1 MSAKTKAA
9 MSVSPRD
16 AHEDRLRRATD
27 RALSAAT
34 TAPLKV
40 RAVLGLLEDV
50 RPLPQYADQ
59 ERRPANRGRLYYAA
73 RLANL
78 SEGEWAAL
86 LDIAQSAQLTD
97 RHAAHLVRRLER

>member
-1 MSAKTKAA
+1 MSAKTKTAK
-9 MSVSPRD
+9 VSPRD
-16 AHEDRLRRATD
+16 VHAERLQRATD

-34 TAPLKV
+34 SAPLKV

-59 ERRPANRGRLYYAA
+59 KRRPAKRGRLYYAV